1 MAKKILVVV
10 IFLFI
15 VSGLGYMMRAA
26 GRAETEDLTNGE
38 PFELSVPVI
47 VTPSLQIASGQ
58 ALLYKATNVSEGPTN
73 FRIMFYTDDGGVPS
87 FYKDF
92 TKVGAGK
99 TVSYV
104 YRPPTAKLELGD
116 ESVEA
121 PQPVRATF
129 APIPATGDPGVIR
142 RIVANV
148 QVMRI
153 NKDANGASTLETSTF
168 VPLSHCNF
176 EPRSV
181 IPYLGGHWYWNCAP
195 DMYPLKPLPPQP
207 APSR

>member
-1 MAKKILVVV
+1 VVV
-10 IFLFI
+10 LVI
-15 VSGLGYMMRAA
+15 VGGFSYMMRAA
-26 GRAETEDLTNGE
+26 GRAETEDLSNGD
-38 PFELSVPVI
+38 PFALSVPVI

-58 ALLYKATNVSEGPTN
+58 VLLYKATNVSEGPTS
-73 FRIMFYTDDGGVPS
+73 FRLMLYTDDSGVPAV
-87 FYKDF
+87 YKDY
-92 TKVGAGK
+92 TRVGAGK

-104 YRPPTAKLELGD
+104 YRPPSATLELGD

-142 RIVANV
+142 HIVANV

-153 NKDANGASTLETSTF
+153 QKGANGSAMLDTPTV

-195 DMYPLKPLPPQP
+195 DMYPVKPLPPQGDSG
-207 APSR
+207 SR

>member
-1 MAKKILVVV
+1 MVKKLLIVVVVLVVV
-10 IFLFI
+10 FGFT
-15 VSGLGYMMRAA
+15 YMMRAS
-26 GRAETEDLTNGE
+26 GAEDPTAADAV
-38 PFELSVPVI
+38 PLSVPVI

-58 ALLYKATNVSEGPTN
+58 VLLYKATNVSEGGTS
-73 FRIMFYTDDGGVPS
+73 FRLMLYTDDAGVPS

-92 TKVGAGK
+92 TKIGAGK

-104 YRPPTAKLELGD
+104 YRPPTATLELGD

-142 RIVANV
+142 HIVANV

-153 NKDANGASTLETSTF
+153 QKGANGVSMLETPT
-168 VPLSHCNF
+168 VIPLSHCNF
-176 EPRSV
+176 EPRSL
-181 IPYLGGHWYWNCAP
+181 IPYLGGRWYWNCAP
-195 DMYPLKPLPPQP
+195 DMYPLKPLPPQD
-207 APSR
+207 S